1 MRSFLAVAWDVDGT
15 LVDSEPLHHRALLA
29 GSLRW
34 GVDLSDLPEQQFRGI
49 HMADVW
55 AALRPRMPAD
65 LGPADWLA
73 AINAY
78 YIANSGDLKPLPG
91 VVQTVAALAAR
102 GIPQVCVSNSSRPV
116 VRANLAALGLSS
128 YLAFA
133 ISLDDVS
140 NGKPDPEPYLRV
152 VERLQLQPNEVLA
165 VEDSR
170 TGVASAVAAGMTV
183 ALCAD
188 LPIERPDLVTHVVDI
203 AEILGWPGLWRS
215 TRDPPVQ
222 APLQGPPVRKG
233 DGSTR

>member
-1 MRSFLAVAWDVDGT
+1 MRSFRAVAWDVDGT

-34 GVDLSDLPEQQFRGI
+34 GVDLSDLPEQQFRGT

-102 GIPQVCVSNSSRPV
+102 GIPQVCVSNSNRPV

-188 LPIERPDLVTHVVDI
+188 LPIERPDLVTRVVDI

-215 TRDPPVQ
+215 RHEPPVQ
-222 APLQGPPVRKG
+222 APQQGPPARKG